1 MRYDASGVQIGGATP
16 ARRSFDALERAG
28 RGPHPS
34 ARLIALLLGI
44 ASVPAVGFQVQV
56 QFEFGGSQSE
66 SIDDRGLV
74 AVRDRDA
81 ESWLSRASKAAAR
94 EDWKLAADTLARV
107 INDHGHK
114 TVSLDGEH
122 FYSAGWCAQQ
132 QLRDWPA
139 EGIATYRVLY
149 DGDAEGLFELGKRT
163 HDLHPLRLVAY
174 RYPQTTIGPAALD
187 LLASWLL
194 DRNESM
200 EAIDVLQSLSA
211 LRQRRVSRLDILSK
225 LAIAYTLSGQRKRVV
240 DTFSELSDIID
251 GLGVGEMERGWDRL
265 EALQRFFDAAKFDRG
280 DTIDRTYFG
289 PWSQRLGPPA
299 AAGLA
304 PPINPII
311 KSDLPWQ
318 DRLPGTSRVDL
329 VRVQKLTERNG
340 RPPVW
345 QAVTDGA
352 LLFVATPAGIVARDL
367 ATFEFLWQSIPSSAP
382 PDPRIRRH
390 RIRTNF
396 FDRTPADEKERL
408 DALSTKALYHEY
420 AGAVT
425 TAKGL
430 VFAIDQAG
438 TAGEVFPERKRG
450 RVEENNSCTPGEN
463 SLRAFEASTGRS
475 VWTKGR
481 AGPVEDELKE
491 AHFFS
496 TPVAAGPYLVAPY
509 SLRHELFLA
518 VIEPDG
524 RLVRKISLG
533 SGRPGM
539 LPFNAV
545 LQPTVVDGTI
555 YIPTGAGLL
564 ISLNAADFSLRWLT
578 TYDRSNMPSSID
590 FRRQGIFMAGMT
602 RLWAYSQPDEWLG
615 SPPVVVGGLVLLA
628 PHDSEELLAFDRT
641 TGELRWQFDRK
652 RHRYIVGA
660 NDRVVVVAGR
670 KVTAV
675 DLETGKAAW
684 SFDEHRP
691 TGRPALSGDRVL
703 VPTKEGLFALS
714 AENGKPVGDAAQSKI
729 VLGNLLV
736 ADG

>member
-1 MRYDASGVQIGGATP
+1 MRYDASGVQLGGATP
-16 ARRSFDALERAG
+16 ARRSFDTLERAG

-66 SIDDRGLV
+66 SFDDRGLV

-352 LLFVATPAGIVARDL
+352 MLFVATPAGIVARDL
-367 ATFEFLWQSIPSSAP
+367 ATFEFLWQSIPSSA
-382 PDPRIRRH
+382 
-390 RIRTNF
+390 
-396 FDRTPADEKERL
+396 
-408 DALSTKALYHEY
+408 
-420 AGAVT
+420 
-425 TAKGL
+425 
-430 VFAIDQAG
+430 
-438 TAGEVFPERKRG
+438 
-450 RVEENNSCTPGEN
+450 RVS
-463 SLRAFEASTGRS
+463 SIGRS
-475 VWTKGR
+475 
-481 AGPVEDELKE
+481 
-491 AHFFS
+491 
-496 TPVAAGPYLVAPY
+496 
-509 SLRHELFLA
+509 
-518 VIEPDG
+518 
-524 RLVRKISLG
+524 
-533 SGRPGM
+533 
-539 LPFNAV
+539 
-545 LQPTVVDGTI
+545 
-555 YIPTGAGLL
+555 
-564 ISLNAADFSLRWLT
+564 
-578 TYDRSNMPSSID
+578 
-590 FRRQGIFMAGMT
+590 
-602 RLWAYSQPDEWLG
+602 
-615 SPPVVVGGLVLLA
+615 
-628 PHDSEELLAFDRT
+628 
-641 TGELRWQFDRK
+641 
-652 RHRYIVGA
+652 
-660 NDRVVVVAGR
+660 
-670 KVTAV
+670 
-675 DLETGKAAW
+675 
-684 SFDEHRP
+684 
-691 TGRPALSGDRVL
+691 
-703 VPTKEGLFALS
+703 
-714 AENGKPVGDAAQSKI
+714 
-729 VLGNLLV
+729 
-736 ADG
+736 